1 MGGRMKWGACFSV
14 WCWLLWKFRCS
25 RVLDEDFI
33 EREGIYDRGSELWAV
48 LDGLRHA
55 WAVNC
60 RRVELETDNK
70 EVERILKHDSESL
83 GASALVMSIH
93 EWLRKDWVVIVRHV
107 PRECNG
113 VADSLAALGRDYG
126 WQGSTFPTP
135 PWGIVHRLDDERQQ
149 WLSTRPVQRFV
160 DDPG

>member
-33 EREGIYDRGSELWAV
+33 EREGIYDRGCRLLVECESTFGVTVAPVREMHRRQCWVGPARGWVKLNVDAAV
-48 LDGLRHA
+48 GVSDDRASVGGVIR
-55 WAVNC
+55 
-60 RRVELETDNK
+60 
-70 EVERILKHDSESL
+70 
-83 GASALVMSIH
+83 GA
-93 EWLRKDWVVIVRHV
+93 D
-107 PRECNG
+107 
-113 VADSLAALGRDYG
+113 
-126 WQGSTFPTP
+126 GSTFPTP